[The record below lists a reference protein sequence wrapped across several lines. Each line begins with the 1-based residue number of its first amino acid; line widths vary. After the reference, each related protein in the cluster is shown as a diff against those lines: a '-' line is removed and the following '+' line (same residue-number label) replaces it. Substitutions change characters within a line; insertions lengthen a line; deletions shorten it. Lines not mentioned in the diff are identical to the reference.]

1 MPIRYNEHAARF
13 LWSIIENRGW
23 TESCLAKRAGLS
35 TSVVSAHLSGGRQIR
50 RKHIQ
55 AYLKTLDKPRDRV
68 ALLCA
73 WLSDDGFDPS
83 LRLDFTR
90 FLDT

>member
-1 MPIRYNEHAARF
+1 MRYNEHAAKF
-13 LWSIIENRGW
+13 LWGILEDRGW
-23 TESCLAKRAGLS
+23 TEIMLAKRAGLS
-35 TSVVSAHLSGGRQIR
+35 ASVVSTHLSGHRQIR

-55 AYLKTLDKPRDRV
+55 AYLKTLDKPRERV

-90 FLDT
+90 FLRT